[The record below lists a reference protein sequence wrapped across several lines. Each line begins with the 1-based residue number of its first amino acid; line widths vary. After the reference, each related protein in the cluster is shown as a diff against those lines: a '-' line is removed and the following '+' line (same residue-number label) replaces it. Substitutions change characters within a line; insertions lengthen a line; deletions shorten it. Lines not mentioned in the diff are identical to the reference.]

1 MCSTSALSTARRSVK
16 PQDVLVYE
24 EFARNMRQIS
34 GSISRDMG
42 RAQGTPSAPSA
53 AAGAPPPS
61 QFQNA
66 GGEDDAMYD

>member
-42 RAQGTPSAPSA
+42 RAQGTPSA